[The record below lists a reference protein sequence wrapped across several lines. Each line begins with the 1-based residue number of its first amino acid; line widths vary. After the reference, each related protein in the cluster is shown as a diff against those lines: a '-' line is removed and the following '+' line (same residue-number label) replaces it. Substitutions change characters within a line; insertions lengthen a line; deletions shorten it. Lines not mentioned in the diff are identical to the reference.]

1 MQWAKTP
8 TQNRESSEPYYD
20 LNDDWSLIYASFQSQ
35 YGIRLSHDLQSMSW
49 REFSYLVNGLSGDTP
64 LGRIVS
70 IRAETDPE
78 QIKEFTEDEKRI
90 RNEYLRKQAFKK
102 TQKDVDDA
110 LEGIKQAFIGMAQ

>member
-1 MQWAKTP
+1 
-8 TQNRESSEPYYD
+8 
-20 LNDDWSLIYASFQSQ
+20 
-35 YGIRLSHDLQSMSW
+35 MSW

-90 RNEYLRKQAFKK
+90 RNEYLRKRAFKK